1 MVRVA
6 TSAVL
11 TPVKPDELGRTE
23 EDHRWLRTSE
33 IKIFE
38 LIGLVLRARKVGERV
53 GCAAKAAG
61 RGLAYPEFVSWGRD

>member
-53 GCAAKAAG
+53 GCPAKGAG
-61 RGLAYPEFVSWGRD
+61 RGLDQPEFRSKRRN